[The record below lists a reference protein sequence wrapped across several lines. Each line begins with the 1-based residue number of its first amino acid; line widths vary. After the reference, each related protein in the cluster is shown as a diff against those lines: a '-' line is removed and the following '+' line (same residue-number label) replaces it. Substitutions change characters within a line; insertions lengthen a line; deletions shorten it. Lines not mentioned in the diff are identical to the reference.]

1 MIKILAVSF
10 HYDKTSPGGA
20 AKSFLNIIEGLN
32 RTKNFHVERL
42 SIKSIK
48 KILNPFELMLYLN
61 IPKII
66 KTINKVKPHII
77 LTQTGPTLATI
88 IAARIKKTPVI
99 NIIRDPN
106 LICPKNVN
114 IIDYGKACRGLINK
128 KICFDCIN
136 YWRTLRT
143 LIGNKP
149 KGWQYGLKSEIA
161 SIGYK
166 IRYYLCKNNIFLFN
180 KAVVNLV
187 ASELMKSF
195 LSTQINPGKLNIAN
209 ITPIKERKFDDKIV
223 KKKKQ
228 LLFIIPRYDASH
240 KGLDFIL
247 RLSEYLPN
255 GYKIII
261 VGGLIDTAKIKGIKS
276 KISNIGYIT
285 RKKIDDLYKHSEIT
299 LVPSF
304 FTEAFGRVIIESI
317 LNQTPVIS
325 SLNCGANEF
334 FQNKPFLKILPLNIS
349 LWIKEINYMIE
360 NPYRITMEDTTQIN
374 EMFSIEKSIV
384 DFSNLI
390 KQILF
395 KRKE

>member
-42 SIKSIK
+42 TIKSIK
-48 KILNPFELMLYLN
+48 KILNPFELMLYLK

-66 KTINKVKPHII
+66 KTINKVKPSII

-114 IIDYGKACRGLINK
+114 IIDYGKPCRGLINK

-136 YWRTLRT
+136 YWRTLRV

-149 KGWQYGLKSEIA
+149 KGWQYGLKAEIA
-161 SIGYK
+161 NIGYK

-209 ITPIKERKFDDKIV
+209 IIPIKERKFDDKIV

-261 VGGLIDTAKIKGIKS
+261 VGGLIDPAKIKGIKS

-325 SLNCGANEF
+325 SPNCGANEY

-374 EMFSIEKSIV
+374 ELFSIEKSIV

>member
-10 HYDKTSPGGA
+10 PYDKTSPGGA

-32 RTKNFHVERL
+32 RTKNFRVERL

-48 KILNPFELMLYLN
+48 KILNPFELTLYLN

-88 IAARIKKTPVI
+88 IAARIKKTPII

-114 IIDYGKACRGLINK
+114 IINYGKACRGLINK
-128 KICFDCIN
+128 KICYDCIN
-136 YWRTLRT
+136 YWRTLRV

-149 KGWQYGLKSEIA
+149 RGWQYGLKSEIA

-195 LSTQINPGKLNIAN
+195 LSTQINPEKLNVAN
-209 ITPIKERKFDDKIV
+209 ITPIKERKFDDNLV

-228 LLFIIPRYDASH
+228 LIFIIPRYDASH

-247 RLSEYLPN
+247 RLSRHLPN

-261 VGGLIDTAKIKGIKS
+261 VGGLIDPAKFKGNKS
-276 KISNIGYIT
+276 KISNIGYVT

-304 FTEAFGRVIIESI
+304 FTEAFGRVIVESI

-325 SLNCGANEF
+325 SPNCGANF
-334 FQNKPFLKILPLNIS
+334 YFQNKPFLKMLPLDIS
-349 LWIKEINYMIE
+349 LWINEINYMIE

-374 EMFSIEKSIV
+374 ELFSIEKSID